1 MGSLSPPLEP
11 NSSCQKSYIVTH
23 DIVSLSR
30 VSLQTSRVAGHH
42 ANIAPPPRRHNI
54 PSFMYVDKCLLVLLY
69 EHCILVV
76 HNLEPSVQ
84 FVSTSNRASSSNND

>member
-42 ANIAPPPRRHNI
+42 ANIAPPAATISPLLCMLTSAYWYCYTNI
-54 PSFMYVDKCLLVLLY
+54 AYW
-69 EHCILVV
+69 
-76 HNLEPSVQ
+76 
-84 FVSTSNRASSSNND
+84 SSII